1 MNIDW
6 LLSVLAHVMNVTQ
19 SQAVANWMVGCFGGV
34 TTKSEKAKRKRKV
47 GKVKKFERKVS
58 FIDDVKSL
66 LMQEKLNVP
75 ANSVVKIDFQSNKL
89 DF

>member
-1 MNIDW
+1 M
-6 LLSVLAHVMNVTQ
+6 
-19 SQAVANWMVGCFGGV
+19 
-34 TTKSEKAKRKRKV
+34 
-47 GKVKKFERKVS
+47 KKFKRKVS